1 MSEQS
6 VEITVN
12 GKTVSAK
19 PGEMVIA
26 AAERAGDFIPRFC
39 YHPRMSSVGMCR
51 QCLVEIDTG
60 RGPML
65 QPSCM
70 VPVSPGMTVDTE
82 SETTKRA
89 QEGILELLLAN
100 HPLDCP
106 VCDKGGE
113 CPLQDQAFSHGPGE
127 SRYIEEKRHYEKP
140 IEISSLIMLDRE
152 RCVLCDRCTR
162 FADEVAGD
170 PLIHFVERGNATQVM
185 TYPDEPFSSHF
196 SGNTAQIC
204 PVGALTAKPY
214 RFKARPWDLEQVNST
229 CTSCSV
235 GCEISVHSS
244 RDQVLRYQGIDNDD
258 VNWGWLCDRGR
269 FNFESIHAE
278 GRVT

>member
-12 GKTVSAK
+12 GKTISAE

-26 AAERAGDFIPRFC
+26 AAERAGEFIPRFC

-82 SETTKRA
+82 LDTTKQA

-113 CPLQDQAFSHGPGE
+113 CPLQDQAFSHGSWREPIHRRKAPLRE
-127 SRYIEEKRHYEKP
+127 ADRY
-140 IEISSLIMLDRE
+140 L
-152 RCVLCDRCTR
+152 
-162 FADEVAGD
+162 VA
-170 PLIHFVERGNATQVM
+170 H
-185 TYPDEPFSSHF
+185 H
-196 SGNTAQIC
+196 
-204 PVGALTAKPY
+204 
-214 RFKARPWDLEQVNST
+214 ARP
-229 CTSCSV
+229 
-235 GCEISVHSS
+235 
-244 RDQVLRYQGIDNDD
+244 
-258 VNWGWLCDRGR
+258 
-269 FNFESIHAE
+269 
-278 GRVT
+278 